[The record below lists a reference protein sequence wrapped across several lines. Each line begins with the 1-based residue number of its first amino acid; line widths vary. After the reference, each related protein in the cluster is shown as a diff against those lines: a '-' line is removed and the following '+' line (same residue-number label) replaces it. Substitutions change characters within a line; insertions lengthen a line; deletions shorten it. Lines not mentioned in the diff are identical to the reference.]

1 LTLPTQLETD
11 EELLIP
17 KARTALTRY
26 GHQAVIGN
34 DLHKRKY
41 EVVLVENDENGKP
54 DGFKETWLRLVDLE
68 KEKREQGKSED
79 EIKHLE
85 IEELIIEE
93 LVKRHEAWI
102 AG

>member
-1 LTLPTQLETD
+1 M
-11 EELLIP
+11 
-17 KARTALTRY
+17 TRY

-41 EVVLVENDENGKP
+41 EVVLVENDENFKP
-54 DGFKETWLRLVDLE
+54 DQQSVGSAAHGFKETWLRLVDLE

-79 EIKHLE
+79 EIKQLE

-102 AG
+102 AE